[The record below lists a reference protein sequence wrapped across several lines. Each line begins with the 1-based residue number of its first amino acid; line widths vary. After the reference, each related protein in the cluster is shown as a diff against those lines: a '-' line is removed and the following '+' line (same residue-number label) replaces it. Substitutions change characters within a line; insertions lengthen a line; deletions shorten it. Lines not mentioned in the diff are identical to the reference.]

1 MIHLNLTTNIEG
13 GLKQYMRI
21 SFSKSIY
28 MSLILVLLVVLTLGG
43 CGKSSTTSTTGMP
56 STSVT
61 STATQTT
68 VVTPQ
73 YGGVLKI
80 VSGMEPVVFGYP
92 PLLGTSPG
100 SMEIAY
106 PCIETIIGQDSRGNF
121 TPNKLSTAFSLS
133 PDGKSYT
140 FTLRKGV
147 KFQDGTT
154 WDAKAAK
161 WNLDKIKNGNKV
173 AATSVWT
180 SVDIVDDYTVRINVT
195 KTSITDV
202 SNLALFAGNMIS
214 PTAVEKNGEEWANT
228 HPVGTGP
235 FKFKAYTPKQSV
247 IYERFD
253 DYWGGKPYLDEIHF
267 MFITDSMTAA
277 MALQNGEVDIIGA
290 SGSIAADL
298 TTKGYKSLQVKTI
311 TCQLIPDTKN
321 TSSPFAN
328 IKVRQAVEYAI
339 NKAAIAKAVGYG
351 YWDALYELCPQECSG
366 YATGLTFRSYNPDM
380 AKQLLKEAGFPNG
393 FTTQLI
399 LSGSGMSD
407 AATAMQQNL
416 KEVNITAEVNILSTA
431 AYNEYA
437 TKGWTNGLLVHLT
450 QWSEP
455 YSYPLQRM
463 YASTGVQFFSMSRPA
478 GFDGFIDQA
487 LATTDSAQSAQFCQK
502 AVALAFNE
510 MMTIPAWIY
519 ASPRFMNSKVH
530 DIGYYTSGNIAVDY
544 SPGKA
549 WKSK

>member
-1 MIHLNLTTNIEG
+1 
-13 GLKQYMRI
+13 MRTL
-21 SFSKSIY
+21 FSKSIY
-28 MSLILVLLVVLTLGG
+28 LSLAIIMLVTLTLVG
-43 CGKSSTTSTTGMP
+43 CNTSSTTSTTSKP
-56 STSVT
+56 STSVAA
-61 STATQTT
+61 TATLPPT
-68 VVTPQ
+68 VTPQ

-106 PCIETIIGQDSRGNF
+106 PCIETIIGQDSRGSF
-121 TPNKLSTAFSLS
+121 VPNKLSTAFSLS
-133 PDGKSYT
+133 PDGKIYT

-147 KFQDGTT
+147 KFHDGTP

-161 WNLDKIKNGNKV
+161 WNLEKIRDTKMV
-173 AATSVWT
+173 AAASVWT
-180 SVDIVDDYTVRINVT
+180 SVEIVDDYTVRINISKST
-195 KTSITDV
+195 ITDV
-202 SNLALFAGNMIS
+202 SNLALFAGNMVS
-214 PTAVEKNGEEWANT
+214 PTAVEKNGEEWAKT

-235 FKFKAYTPKQSV
+235 FKFKGYTPKQSV
-247 IYERFD
+247 VYERFD

-267 MFITDSMTAA
+267 VFITDSMTAA

-298 TTKGYKSLQVKTI
+298 TTKGYKSVQVKTI

-321 TSSPFAN
+321 SSSPFAN
-328 IKVRQAVEYAI
+328 LKVRQAVEYAI

-366 YATGLTFRSYNPDM
+366 YATGLTFRTYNPDM
-380 AKQLLKEAGFPNG
+380 ARQLLKEAGYPSG
-393 FTTQLI
+393 FSTKLI
-399 LSGSGMSD
+399 LSGSGMAD
-407 AATAMQQNL
+407 AATALQQNL
-416 KEVNITAEVNILSTA
+416 KEVNITAEVNTLSTA
-431 AYNEYA
+431 AYNEFA

-455 YSYPLQRM
+455 YAYPLQRM

-487 LATTDSAQSAQFCQK
+487 LATTDAAQSSQFSQK

-544 SPGKA
+544 TPGKA